1 MIVGIV
7 LLVVSGLLSSLFYSK
22 KKYIWFL
29 LCLIFALCCFL
40 GFTADITNILLHIF
54 LLRIIYILLIADI
67 FRTAITIFC
76 IAITNI
82 FLISHAVAAFL
93 ARG

>member
-40 GFTADITNILLHIF
+40 GFTADITNILLFQVIMGVTTLGALGMKLSNF
-54 LLRIIYILLIADI
+54 L
-67 FRTAITIFC
+67 C
-76 IAITNI
+76 K
-82 FLISHAVAAFL
+82 
-93 ARG
+93 

>member
-40 GFTADITNILLHIF
+40 GFTA
-54 LLRIIYILLIADI
+54 
-67 FRTAITIFC
+67 
-76 IAITNI
+76 AITNLS
-82 FLISHAVAAFL
+82 LIHI
-93 ARG
+93 